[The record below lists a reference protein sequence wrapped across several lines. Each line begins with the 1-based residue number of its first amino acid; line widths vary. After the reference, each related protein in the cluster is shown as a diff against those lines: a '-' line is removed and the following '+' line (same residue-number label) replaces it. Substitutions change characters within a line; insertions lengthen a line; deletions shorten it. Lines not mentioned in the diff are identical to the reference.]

1 MPDPN
6 QAMVVLASEQLWPNI
21 HGLVHWHRLEGG
33 LSDLC
38 IYHTEDEHRSRLPAQ
53 RLEQLCRKLYDKAIQ
68 IHFPDQSPTAP
79 QEDIQSGSSPGGGI
93 PSEKES
99 SGLRSGGP
107 MKRITPQA
115 VREQIRRWQ
124 TSLPGR
130 RWIINATGG
139 NKLMFAGALECLSQ
153 PDTQV
158 VYRELSEQEWYR
170 IDQSADGVQVTPIS
184 IPAWETDEIP
194 VELLL
199 HTQWQPPQGGYWSS
213 SKPEKLP
220 IKKLVEAGLQNNWN
234 WPATFAACGFKPKEQ
249 SGFLFE
255 KFVAATLLELGV
267 SNVVINAKLSGAQ
280 GQTLQEIDIIANYH
294 GRLLIIDCK
303 LRTNAKKGHRGE
315 GLTSQ
320 IRQAF
325 TTRQELGG
333 LGAELLLLRPG
344 KIFSEEEES
353 LAAAYR
359 LKTLDA
365 RKTLDFFR
373 QIAQFCGHTEPLPSE
388 FQAAQDRL
396 DQAKQQGL
404 LEALGCTQ
412 WAKKP
417 FPDDSPLDVI
427 LPLGN
432 HLEALMQDLRQD
444 WIAYQID
451 TFVVFRGR
459 LPSSI
464 KCEEKLGKFFSQKL
478 GIVPTRCLISLEKT
492 TFLVEVVLP
501 RGKDVA
507 ALKAQLVKFQN
518 RSLFE

>member
-1 MPDPN
+1 MPEPD

-21 HGLVHWHRLEGG
+21 HGLVHWHRFEGG

-53 RLEQLCRKLYDKAIQ
+53 RLEQLCRKLYGKAIR
-68 IHFPDQSPTAP
+68 IHFPDQPPTAP
-79 QEDIQSGSSPGGGI
+79 QEDIQSSCSPGGGS
-93 PSEKES
+93 PSEKQS

-124 TSLPGR
+124 AAIPSR

-139 NKLMFAGALECLSQ
+139 IKLMFAGALECLSL
-153 PDTQV
+153 PDTQL

-170 IDQSADGVQVTPIS
+170 IDQSAEGVQITPIS
-184 IPAWETDEIP
+184 VPAWETDEIP

-199 HTQWQPPQGGYWSS
+199 HTQWQPPPGGQWSS
-213 SKPEKLP
+213 SRPEKLP
-220 IKKLVEAGLQNNWN
+220 IKKLVETGLQNNWY
-234 WPATFAACGFKPKEQ
+234 WQATFAACGFEPKEQ

-267 SNVVINAKLSGAQ
+267 SNVVINAILSSSSRQ
-280 GQTLQEIDIIANYH
+280 VLQEIDMIANYH

-303 LRTNAKKGHRGE
+303 LRTKAEERHRVE

-325 TTRQELGG
+325 TTRRELGG

-344 KIFSEEEES
+344 RVFSEEEES
-353 LAAAYR
+353 LATAYG
-359 LKTLDA
+359 LKTLDVS
-365 RKTLDFFR
+365 KTLDFFR
-373 QIAQFCGHTEPLPSE
+373 QIAQFCGHTGPLPPE
-388 FQAAQDRL
+388 LQAAQDLL

-412 WAKKP
+412 WAKS
-417 FPDDSPLDVI
+417 FPVDSPLEVI

-432 HLEALMQDLRQD
+432 NLEALMHDLRQD

-451 TFVVFRGR
+451 TSVVFRGR

-464 KCEEKLGKFFSQKL
+464 KCEEKLKKFFSQKL
-478 GIVPTRCLISLEKT
+478 GRAPKRCSISREKT
-492 TFLVEVVLP
+492 TFLVEVVLC
-501 RGKDVA
+501 RGEDVV
-507 ALKAQLVKFQN
+507 ALKAQLANFRN
-518 RSLFE
+518 RSLFD